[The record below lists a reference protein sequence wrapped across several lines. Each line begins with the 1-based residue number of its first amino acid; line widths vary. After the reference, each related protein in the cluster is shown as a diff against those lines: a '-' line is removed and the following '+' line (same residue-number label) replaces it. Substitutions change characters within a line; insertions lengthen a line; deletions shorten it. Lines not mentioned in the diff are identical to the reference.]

1 MYFALV
7 AHDRPN
13 AVADR
18 QRIRPEHFK
27 FLDSLGDDLIFAGPF
42 LNDRDEGVGSI
53 VVIEA
58 AGLDEARAIFGRDP
72 YAVGGLFDSVT
83 IKPWKLVVN
92 KLPR

>member
-27 FLDSLGDDLIFAGPF
+27 FLDGLGDDLIFAGPF

>member
-1 MYFALV
+1 LYFALV
-7 AHDRPN
+7 AYDRPN

-18 QRIRPEHFK
+18 QRIRPDHFK
-27 FLDSLGDDLIFAGPF
+27 FLDELGDDLIFAGPF

-58 AGLDEARAIFGRDP
+58 QNLEEARSTFARDP
-72 YAVGGLFDSVT
+72 YAVGGLFDSIT

-92 KLPR
+92 KVPR

>member
-18 QRIRPEHFK
+18 QRIRPEHLK
-27 FLDSLGDDLIFAGPF
+27 HLEALGDALIFAGPF
-42 LNDRDEGVGSI
+42 VNDRDEGVGSI

-58 AGLDEARAIFGRDP
+58 SSLDEARVAFGRDP
-72 YAVGGLFDSVT
+72 FVTQGLFDSIT
-83 IKPWKLVVN
+83 IKPWKLSIN
-92 KLPR
+92 KVPR